1 MNVPTSQVVLGVLAL
16 AAVGYLNY
24 QRIENN
30 AQAAT
35 IAQLEKAAEVSRTT
49 ITSQADAL
57 NGIKQL
63 QLQVDALNTNSL
75 AAFQSIG
82 AGTAGL
88 AAELQEL
95 KRNDQNVAEYLRSA
109 VPAAVGVRWQR
120 SATTDPSTYRQAGG
134 AMPANA
140 VPTPRARADPGQ

>member
-24 QRIENN
+24 QRIENS

-35 IAQLEKAAEVSRTT
+35 IAQLEQAAAISRTT
-49 ITSQADAL
+49 IASQADAL

-63 QLQVDALNTNSL
+63 QQQVDAFNTNNL

-88 AAELQEL
+88 ATELQEL
-95 KRNDQNVAEYLRSA
+95 KRNDQSIADYLRGT
-109 VPAAVGVRWQR
+109 VPVAVGVRWQR
-120 SATTDPSTYRQAGG
+120 SASTDPDSYRQPGG